1 MKMGVVELRFPVLPR
16 AMLLAATLLIS
27 GCAGNNHPMGGAA
40 GLSVVQ
46 ADSLPPPTLADL
58 AASDRPYRVGPF
70 DKLIVDVFGSKDLSQ
85 KEIQVDASGR
95 ISFPLIGTVE
105 VAGQTPGEIEIIME
119 KMFRGRFIKDP
130 QITVNLKEIVSQTVT
145 IGGEVKE
152 PGVYPVVGHMTLMRA
167 VATAKGTTEFSKK
180 NEVIIFRTVNG
191 SEYAAVYDMRAIQ
204 RGNYSDPEVYANDVV
219 MVGDSQGR
227 RVFRDF
233 LTASPLIAPLF
244 YLLSNNN

>member
-1 MKMGVVELRFPVLPR
+1 MAAIELPTRILSG
-16 AMLLAATLLIS
+16 ALLAAACLLS
-27 GCAGNNHPMGGAA
+27 GCAGNSKPIGGAKDLTLVPSDA
-40 GLSVVQ
+40 
-46 ADSLPPPTLADL
+46 LPPPSLKDL

-70 DKLIVDVFGSKDLSQ
+70 DKLTVDVFGSEELSG

-95 ISFPLIGTVE
+95 MSFPLIGTVA
-105 VAGQTPGEIEIIME
+105 VAGKTPGEIEDIME
-119 KMFRGRFIKDP
+119 GLFRGRFIKNP

-152 PGVYPVVGHMTLMRA
+152 PGVYPVIGRMTLMRA

-180 NEVIIFRTVNG
+180 SEVVIFRTVNG
-191 SEYAAVYDMRAIQ
+191 SEYAALYDMRAIQ
-204 RGNYSDPEVYANDVV
+204 RGNYSDPEVYANDIV
-219 MVGDSQGR
+219 MVGDSSAR

-244 YLLSNNN
+244 YLINRNN